1 MTAPEP
7 NGGVEV
13 WRGGVNTWECDEMGH
28 MNVRFY
34 VQRAQEALAG
44 LALRLGMPH
53 AFAADAHSTLR
64 LRRHHIRFL
73 AEATAGAP
81 LHMQGGVVEMGDDTA
96 DLVFVLMHGDGRP
109 CASFRT
115 RVQHATPDG
124 RPFPWPERARL
135 AAQALRWEPPA
146 VAQPRSVTTGEVF
159 HADASLE
166 RADALKLTCIARGVV
181 EPAACDARS
190 RMNPSEF
197 IGRVSD
203 GIGVLLAGVRQTV
216 QDAAT
221 ERPERL
227 GGAVLEYRLDYL
239 RQPRLGDHVEVR
251 SGIAEITDRYQ
262 RMAHWSL
269 DPVSG
274 KPWAVSEAVA
284 INFDL
289 DRRKVVPIAQAA
301 RDALAH
307 RITPELLAG

>member
-1 MTAPEP
+1 MTASEIT
-7 NGGVEV
+7 GGVEV
-13 WRGGVNTWECDEMGH
+13 WRSGVNTWECDEMGH

-44 LALRLGMPH
+44 LALRLGMPS

-73 AEATAGAP
+73 AEAVAGAP
-81 LHMQGGVVEMGDDTA
+81 LHMQGGVVEMGADTA
-96 DLVFVLMHGDGRP
+96 DLVFMLMHGDGRP

-115 RVQHATPDG
+115 RVQHATRDG
-124 RPFPWPERARL
+124 RPFPWPERARR
-135 AAQALRWEPPA
+135 AAEALEWTPPPA
-146 VAQPRSVTTGEVF
+146 AQPRSVTTADVF
-159 HADASLE
+159 HPEAGLE
-166 RADALKLTCIARGVV
+166 RADALSLTCIARGVV
-181 EPAACDARS
+181 EPAACDAFN

-203 GIGVLLAGVRQTV
+203 GIGVLLSGVRQVV
-216 QDAAT
+216 QDAA
-221 ERPERL
+221 EPRPDRM

-239 RQPRLGDHVEVR
+239 REPRLGDHVEVR
-251 SGIAEITDRYQ
+251 SGVAEITERYQ

-289 DRRKVVPIAQAA
+289 DRRKVVPIAASA
-301 RDALAH
+301 REALAH
-307 RITPELLAG
+307 RVTPGLLAK